1 MKILG
6 NYKDDKQL
14 EVLKELIGKR
24 ICFART
30 SNLSANIAD
39 NTCVASFIQMPFFWK
54 DEFGNESSKIFNL
67 SARWHE
73 DIETHIDYYELNF
86 SIADHKKFTGDLM
99 KEANR
104 YHKSGLNSS
113 ITFREFEID
122 KIQILSRN
130 EVVDNE
136 AELKYDEA
144 ILLVDKRDSKILLST
159 ELSITDEIEFITDS
173 TTIDLRIEELFV
185 RKTF

>member
-1 MKILG
+1 MKILVK
-6 NYKDDKQL
+6 YIEDKQL

-30 SNLSANIAD
+30 SNLSANITD
-39 NTCVASFIQMPFFWK
+39 NTCVASFIQLPFFWK
-54 DEFGNESSKIFNL
+54 DKFGIESSKIFNL
-67 SARWHE
+67 SARWYE
-73 DIETHIDYYELNF
+73 DIETLTDYYELNF

-99 KEANR
+99 TEANR

-130 EVVDNE
+130 EVLDNE
-136 AELKYDEA
+136 VELKYDEA
-144 ILLVDKRDSKILLST
+144 ILLVDKRDSKILLSA
-159 ELSITDEIEFITDS
+159 ELSFTDEIEFIADS
-173 TTIDLRIEELFV
+173 TAIDLRIEELYV